1 LISCQLWTNHTGQP
15 LKRSGQVLGL
25 RLLQLDCNRDVE
37 QPVSARLRLV
47 FPLSKQAAAEDPSKA
62 HERPTVTDRALVTP
76 AVADQLT
83 IKAEDR
89 IPERQ
94 PTLV

>member
-1 LISCQLWTNHTGQP
+1 LISCELRTNDAGQP
-15 LKRSGQVLGL
+15 LKRSGQVFGL

-37 QPVSARLRLV
+37 HRVSALSGLV
-47 FPLSKQAAAEDPSKA
+47 FPLSKQTAAEDPSKA
-62 HERPTVTDRALVTP
+62 HERPTIADRAFVTP

-89 IPERQ
+89 IPQRQ
-94 PTLV
+94 ATLV